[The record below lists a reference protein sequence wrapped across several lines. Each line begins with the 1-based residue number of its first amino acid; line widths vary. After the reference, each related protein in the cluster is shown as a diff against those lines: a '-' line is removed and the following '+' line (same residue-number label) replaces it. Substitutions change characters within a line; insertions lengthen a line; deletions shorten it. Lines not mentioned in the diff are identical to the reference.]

1 MATYTKASGYYTLS
15 LDVTQS
21 SQSTA
26 NNTSTL
32 TLTIKLITGSTY
44 FSDVRVGYKA
54 AVTGGTPNP
63 AVNVGYS
70 SAAQISMQKNQTK
83 TLWTGTVTVAH
94 NSDGTKT
101 LAAGAITAQLQTQT
115 GNIVPNISLS
125 NSTALTLTTIPRQS
139 TITTTASSNVM
150 GTARTISIARNSS
163 SYTHTLTYAF
173 GSATGTIATK
183 TTSTSVSWTV
193 PTSLAA
199 QVATGSVQSTGTIY
213 CKTYSGDTQIGSTT
227 SATFTAKIPVSTV
240 ALGATSVAMGKAQT
254 FTITRASTNLNHK
267 ITYTFGS
274 TSGTAVSSATTS
286 ASWPVPTTFVGQLTN
301 AASGTCTVVIETY
314 NGTTSTA
321 AAKVGS
327 VTKTFTATIPA
338 SAVAA
343 PSAAITMGTE
353 GTVTITTIN
362 SALRH
367 TVTYTFGSASGT
379 IATTTAST
387 SLRFTP
393 PTTLT
398 AQVAAG
404 NSQGSGTITCETFNG
419 TKSCGKTTATFSAK
433 IPSADFSGNKTSLT
447 MGAVIRFT
455 MTGTGSNLSYKL
467 TYNFA
472 SGAKT
477 GTIVSSTT
485 AGTYDWTV
493 PTSLAAYV
501 PTNYNSASCV
511 VTCTTYNGTASCGT
525 ATHTIST
532 VTIPKS
538 ALTLSATSVTF
549 GSTTGVTLTVSPAAN
564 TLTHT
569 FQYSMDNSTWT
580 TLGTAKTSDTS
591 YTWKPTAAQAANV
604 TGASV
609 TWYVR
614 AITYNGTASP
624 GTDTKSITMKV
635 SNSGDTAAPTITLS
649 AQSTTTTPSA
659 FSGLYIQGYSSV
671 KATLSITPHNAKIVS
686 YTYKIGSV
694 TRKTA
699 SGQSLSSYSATDTY
713 ALGTSGTFSLTFTC
727 TDSHGFS
734 SSATAVS
741 ITVQAYSLPK
751 LKPRGNN
758 SKIIVARS
766 NGSTVTSDGTYLHLE
781 FGFTHS
787 QIKNAS
793 NAQRNWARAQ
803 YKIGSGS
810 WTNVGDSTTDASYD
824 VPVQNINAGLDA
836 ASVYTVQL
844 RVYDSFTGDS
854 GSGTTTTQTYTIPT
868 DNIAVN
874 VEHLTSGSGTSQ
886 ITDDAIGIGMYAQ
899 YARRVDLGWEVLF
912 NQGIYPDRFYAR
924 KSATSGGRS
933 RIVVVE
939 NLNYTDMGVETGI
952 TTGTLLSAWL
962 TKICTDYA
970 STDYGHTLFMGR
982 MTPGSR
988 AFIFCYIYET
998 YTTQDGLPQYC
1009 HGIYFPYSSASNDK
1023 SRGTMYRF
1031 GTANYAFWTE
1041 QYMPYKTMT
1050 PTLTYVQ
1057 NDIVDST
1064 NFGQIVCRNE
1074 GKVVSLRIN
1083 ITTTATSTGT
1093 TWTQIGTVPTG
1104 YRPGEWY
1111 YVNFPG
1117 ETATFYRGALRVGT
1131 AGEIQI
1137 YKNNTNAMTIR
1148 QTLTYIMA

>member
-101 LAAGAITAQLQTQT
+101 IAAGAITAQLQTQT

-125 NSTALTLTTIPRQS
+125 NSTALTLTTIARQS
-139 TITTTASSNVM
+139 TVSTTASSNVM
-150 GTARTISIARNSS
+150 GNARTITITRNNS
-163 SYTHTLTYAF
+163 SYTHTLTYEF

-183 TTSTSVSWTV
+183 TANTSVSWTV

-213 CKTYSGDTQIGSTT
+213 CKTYSGDTQIGTTT
-227 SATFTAKIPVSTV
+227 SCTFTAKIPTSTV
-240 ALGATSVAMGKAQT
+240 TLGATSVAMGKAQT
-254 FTITRASTNLNHK
+254 FTISRASTQINHK

-274 TSGTAVSSATTS
+274 ASGTAVSSATTS
-286 ASWPVPTTFVGQLTN
+286 ASWTVPTTFVGQLTN

-314 NGTTSTA
+314 NGATTNTS
-321 AAKVGS
+321 AKVGS

-338 SAVAA
+338 STVAA
-343 PSAAITMGTE
+343 PSAAITMGTS

-387 SLRFTP
+387 SLSFTP

-398 AQVAAG
+398 TQVSAG

-433 IPSADFSGNKTSLT
+433 IPSATFSGNKTSLT
-447 MGAVIRFT
+447 MGTAIRFT

-501 PTNYNSASCV
+501 PTNNNSASCV

-538 ALTLSATSVTF
+538 ALTLGATSVTF

-604 TGASV
+604 TGASA

-614 AITYNGTASP
+614 AVTYNGTANP
-624 GTDTKSITMKV
+624 GTDAKSITMKV

-751 LKPRGNN
+751 LKPRGSN

-766 NGSTVTSDGTYLHLE
+766 NGSTVTSDGSYLHLE

-787 QIKNAS
+787 QIKNNS
-793 NAQRNWARAQ
+793 NTQVNSARAQ
-803 YKIGSGS
+803 YKFGTGD
-810 WTNVGDSTTDASYD
+810 WTNVGDATTAASYD
-824 VPVQNINAGLDA
+824 VPIQNINKSMS
-836 ASVYTVQL
+836 ASSTYSVQL
-844 RVYDSFTGDS
+844 RVYDSFTGSS
-854 GSGTTTTQTYTIPT
+854 GSGQTTGQSYTIPT
-868 DNIAVN
+868 DNIAFN
-874 VEHLTSGSGTSQ
+874 VEHLTTSGT
-886 ITDDAIGIGMYAQ
+886 TDDSIGFGMYAQ
-899 YARRVDLGWEVLF
+899 KAREIDFGWETIFNTTVRADRLTSVKRILDGSAVRSQIIPVEHLSYSDLGF
-912 NQGIYPDRFYAR
+912 
-924 KSATSGGRS
+924 TSVPS
-933 RIVVVE
+933 
-939 NLNYTDMGVETGI
+939 TSDFF
-952 TTGTLLSAWL
+952 SAWL
-962 TKICTDYA
+962 KKVCADYPGQTYGNFIGSATPAGRNIVIC
-970 STDYGHTLFMGR
+970 H
-982 MTPGSR
+982 
-988 AFIFCYIYET
+988 IYDCGA
-998 YTTQDGLPQYC
+998 TQDGLPQYSM
-1009 HGIYFPYSSASNDK
+1009 GFSVPYIGAT
-1023 SRGTMYRF
+1023 SRTAFHRF
-1031 GTANYAFWTE
+1031 GTGAYNYYFRNI
-1041 QYMPYKTMT
+1041 YT
-1050 PTLTYVQ
+1050 PNRSYLTLTYVE
-1057 NDIVDST
+1057 NSIFSSVSEISILVGGNMATLRVNAVPSSSTTSAYIDI
-1064 NFGQIVCRNE
+1064 
-1074 GKVVSLRIN
+1074 
-1083 ITTTATSTGT
+1083 
-1093 TWTQIGTVPTG
+1093 
-1104 YRPGEWY
+1104 
-1111 YVNFPG
+1111 
-1117 ETATFYRGALRVGT
+1117 ATFDSAYAPYVGLYQSTIQQGQTSGYPIVFGVGADGH
-1131 AGEIQI
+1131 IQI
-1137 YKNNTNAMTIR
+1137 YKQGTGTGRIRFNMTW
-1148 QTLTYIMA
+1148 TFE